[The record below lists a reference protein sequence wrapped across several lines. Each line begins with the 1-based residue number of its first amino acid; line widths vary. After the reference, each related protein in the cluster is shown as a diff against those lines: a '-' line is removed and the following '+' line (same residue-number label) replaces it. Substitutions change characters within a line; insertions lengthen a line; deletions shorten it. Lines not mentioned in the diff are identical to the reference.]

1 MPEPNFYFIF
11 FLLLI
16 SGKVLA
22 ELAERLGQ
30 PSVLGEICAGIL
42 MGPSLLS
49 CVPCHEYM
57 PGFYKVRDIAHLGI
71 CALLFQIGLES
82 SFAKM
87 VKVGSISFVVAALG
101 VICPFILVFVFC
113 QIFKLTSITA
123 LFIGATL
130 TATSVGLTARVLSDL
145 KRLDTGESQIILNAA
160 IIDDVLGL
168 IILSI
173 VTSIGVSGIVSFVSA
188 EKKLLVIAV
197 FFILVILAGS
207 LLVRPLFKLVAKA
220 KAKGTII
227 TIAFCF
233 LLIIAYYANQVGIAA
248 ISGAFLA
255 GMLLTRTNQ
264 LDLIKEKSK
273 PLVEILTPVFF
284 VVVGTSVDLKTLNP
298 FNPENKDALLLCA
311 VLIPIAIVSKFVS
324 GFSVWK
330 KGISKMFIGA
340 GMIPR
345 GEVGLVCAQL
355 GLSSAI
361 LTQKTFTALVITI
374 MVTTLVTPPI
384 LKLISRNTIA

>member
-220 KAKGTII
+220 K
-227 TIAFCF
+227 
-233 LLIIAYYANQVGIAA
+233 
-248 ISGAFLA
+248 
-255 GMLLTRTNQ
+255 
-264 LDLIKEKSK
+264 
-273 PLVEILTPVFF
+273 
-284 VVVGTSVDLKTLNP
+284 
-298 FNPENKDALLLCA
+298 
-311 VLIPIAIVSKFVS
+311 
-324 GFSVWK
+324 
-330 KGISKMFIGA
+330 IGRA
-340 GMIPR
+340 H
-345 GEVGLVCAQL
+345 V
-355 GLSSAI
+355 
-361 LTQKTFTALVITI
+361 
-374 MVTTLVTPPI
+374 
-384 LKLISRNTIA
+384 